1 MELGSDKSTENCKY
15 QPGLPAQV
23 VTLTTQET
31 KIRGTQVQG
40 PPELQKELE
49 ASLYN
54 GMRSCLK
61 VTSKK
66 SLRGLGS
73 CSVVEHLPGLCG
85 ALGIPGSTNTKVE

>member
-1 MELGSDKSTENCKY
+1 MELGSDKSIENCKY

-31 KIRGTQVQG
+31 KIRGAQVQG
-40 PPELQKELE
+40 PPELQNELK

-54 GMRSCLK
+54 RMRSCLK

-66 SLRGLGS
+66 F
-73 CSVVEHLPGLCG
+73 
-85 ALGIPGSTNTKVE
+85 